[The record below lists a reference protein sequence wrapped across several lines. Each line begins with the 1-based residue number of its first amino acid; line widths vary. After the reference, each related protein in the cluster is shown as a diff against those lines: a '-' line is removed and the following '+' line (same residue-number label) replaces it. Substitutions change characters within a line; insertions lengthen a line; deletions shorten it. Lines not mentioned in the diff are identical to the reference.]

1 MADVPPIHCE
11 ILVPTE
17 APVAFDVFTSR
28 IGSWWPLGD
37 FSVHGDGTVAFRDG
51 AIVETAADGRTAVWG
66 TVTEWTPPHRLA
78 FTWHPGT
85 DASRASQVTVTFAGA
100 GAQTL
105 VALQHDGW
113 DVFDDPAGAREEYDH
128 GWPTVLD
135 RFRTAFTD
143 AATWVALVHR
153 PANVLG
159 SAVFD
164 DQRFPEHVA
173 FLRQM
178 RQRGYLVAAGPL
190 GDEAG
195 AGMTILKLPGADRL
209 ADATALATTDPS
221 VVQGLFTVDVR
232 PWNVMFTG

>member
-1 MADVPPIHCE
+1 MADVPPIHRE
-11 ILVPTE
+11 ILVPA
-17 APVAFDVFTSR
+17 APPLAFDVFTSR

-37 FSVHGDGTVAFRDG
+37 FSVHGDGTVAFCDG
-51 AIVETAADGRTAVWG
+51 AIVETSADGTSAVWG

-85 DASRASQVTVTFAGA
+85 DASDSSQVTVTFTGA
-100 GAQTL
+100 GAETL

-128 GWPTVLD
+128 GWPTVLG
-135 RFRTAFTD
+135 RCRAAFADT
-143 AATWVALVHR
+143 ATWVALIHR
-153 PANVLG
+153 PADVPG

-164 DQRFPEHVA
+164 DERFRDHVG
-173 FLRQM
+173 FLHEM

-195 AGMTILKLPGADRL
+195 AGVTILKLPGADRL
-209 ADATALATTDPS
+209 ADVTALATTDPS
-221 VVQGLFTVDVR
+221 VVRGLFTVNVR
-232 PWNVMFTG
+232 PWDVMFTG